1 MEFLL
6 GDQNGARDMME
17 FRTLLTAF
25 LSLARLGNEQW
36 SKGHV
41 DGGGDMIEF
50 SIKKF

>member
-25 LSLARLGNEQW
+25 LSLARLGNEQQ
-36 SKGHV
+36 SKRHV
-41 DGGGDMIEF
+41 GGGGDMIES
-50 SIKKF
+50 SIKNV